1 MRQRAPGEGARKKSR
16 LKNIYSE
23 FPGENFNLDKSIFLK
38 KLFWETSQT
47 CRRSPGQSTLC
58 VALLRSVH

>member
-38 KLFWETSQT
+38 KLFWETSEMY
-47 CRRSPGQSTLC
+47 CRSPGQSSLYA
-58 VALLRSVH
+58 ALSRSVH